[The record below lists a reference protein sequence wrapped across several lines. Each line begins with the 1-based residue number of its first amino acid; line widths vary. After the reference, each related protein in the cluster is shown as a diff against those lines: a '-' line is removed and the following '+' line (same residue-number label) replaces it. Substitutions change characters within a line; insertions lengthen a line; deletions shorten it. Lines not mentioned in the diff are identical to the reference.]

1 MSRQPSSAKPPVRF
15 MADEIVWAKVRGH
28 AAWPAR
34 IRHDFESNNGVYK
47 PRPYRMRQA
56 VAVIFAFSLPQE
68 TSEVA
73 PNNVFKFVPNYGRF
87 SKAKNRVSIY
97 ALTESQKLRQ
107 DIGRAL
113 RMLPDVDKEALR
125 PLVGEI

>member
-1 MSRQPSSAKPPVRF
+1 
-15 MADEIVWAKVRGH
+15 MAGEIVWAKVRGH

-34 IRHDFESNNGVYK
+34 IRHDFEANAGVYK
-47 PRPYRMRQA
+47 PKPYRMRHA
-56 VAVIFAFSLPQE
+56 VAVVFAFSQPAE

-73 PNNVFKFVPNYGRF
+73 PNNVFKFVPNFGRF
-87 SKAKNRVSIY
+87 SKAKNRVSKLS
-97 ALTESQKLRQ
+97 LTESQKLRQ